1 MKSEAKKEIRSTII
15 TICIVIIAFI
25 ISKYIFST
33 VIVQGKSMEPN
44 YKNNNLLLINRTPIY
59 TPKRFDVVVFKFK
72 NITLIKRVIG
82 IPGDTVYINKNGNIL
97 INGKILKENY
107 GKEIIQIRGDM
118 TEPIKLKSEEYFVL
132 GDNRNRSLDSRFKM
146 VGNIKQDKI
155 IGVVFYKLV
164 GKTTLF

>member
-1 MKSEAKKEIRSTII
+1 MKAEVKKEIRSTII
-15 TICIVIIAFI
+15 IIRIVIVTFI
-25 ISKYIFST
+25 ISKYIFAT

-44 YKNNNLLLINRTPIY
+44 YKNNNLVLINRVPIC
-59 TPKRFDVVVFKFK
+59 TPKRFDVVVFKLK

-107 GKEIIQIRGDM
+107 GKEIIRMRGDM
-118 TEPIKLKSEEYFVL
+118 TEPIKLKNEEYFVL

-155 IGVVFYKLV
+155 IGVVFY
-164 GKTTLF
+164 TLFK

>member
-1 MKSEAKKEIRSTII
+1 MKAEVKKEIRSTII
-15 TICIVIIAFI
+15 IICIVIVTFI
-25 ISKYIFST
+25 ISKYIFAT

-44 YKNNNLLLINRTPIY
+44 YKNNNLVLINRVPIC
-59 TPKRFDVVVFKFK
+59 TPKRFDVVVFKLK

-82 IPGDTVYINKNGNIL
+82 IPGDIVYINKKGNIL

-107 GKEIIQIRGDM
+107 GKETIKIRGDM
-118 TEPIKLKSEEYFVL
+118 TEPIKLKNEEYFVL

>member
-59 TPKRFDVVVFKFK
+59 TPKRFDVVVFKLK

-82 IPGDTVYINKNGNIL
+82 IPGDIVYINKKGNIL

-107 GKEIIQIRGDM
+107 GKETIKIRGDM
-118 TEPIKLKSEEYFVL
+118 TEPIKLKNEEYFVL

-155 IGVVFYKLV
+155 IGVVFY
-164 GKTTLF
+164 TLFK